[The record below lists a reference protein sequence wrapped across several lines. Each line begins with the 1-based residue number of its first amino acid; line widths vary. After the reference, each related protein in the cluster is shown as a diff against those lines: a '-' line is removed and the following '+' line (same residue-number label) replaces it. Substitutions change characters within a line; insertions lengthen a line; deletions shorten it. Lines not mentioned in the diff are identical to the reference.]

1 MIQTFISFIVVF
13 GIIVMIHEMGHFFTA
28 RYFGVTVHE
37 FAIGMGPAI
46 FKRTGKDNILY
57 TVRALPLGGFVRMEG
72 EDESSDDPNAF
83 SRKKPYQRLI
93 VLAAGAFM
101 NFVLAF
107 VLIFAVVV
115 IIGSP
120 STEIEQVVANFP
132 ASEAG
137 LSAGDRILSINNES
151 VESWNELVNQIHM
164 SGGKTLD
171 VEVRRASSNEVER
184 LAINP
189 VQGEGGYYQ
198 IGITPSYE
206 RNIIQSAS
214 ISLEQMGNVFKEL
227 YRFITRQ
234 LPDEVEAELV
244 GPVGIVKMIGEQ
256 SRLGLMNLTLF
267 AAMISINLGIFNLL
281 PFPALDGGRIIF
293 ILIEMIKGSPVDPE
307 KEGMVHMVGIIIL
320 LSLMVFLVFRDV
332 NNLRTSQNFIETL
345 APYL

>member
-1 MIQTFISFIVVF
+1 MIQTFLSFIVVF

-46 FKRTGKDNILY
+46 FKRIGKDNILY

-120 STEIEQVVANFP
+120 STQIDNVLADLP

-137 LSAGDRILSINNES
+137 LSAGDRILSINNET
-151 VESWNELVNQIHM
+151 VESWNDLVNQIHM

-184 LAINP
+184 LVINP
-189 VQGEGGYYQ
+189 VQGEGGFYQ
-198 IGITPSYE
+198 IGISPAYE
-206 RNIIQSAS
+206 RNIIRSAS
-214 ISLEQMGNVFKEL
+214 ISLEQMGNVFKDL

-256 SRLGLMNLTLF
+256 SRLGLMNLTLV

-332 NNLRTSQNFIETL
+332 NNLRTSQNLIETL
-345 APYL
+345 TPYL